1 MSTAYS
7 ESFKIME
14 KAEEA
19 IEAAEYN
26 INGGFSL
33 AATNRAYYA
42 CYYCMAALLLTQ
54 NVYAKTHQGVRGK
67 FSELFIK
74 TAIFPDFIATYIK
87 AAFDL
92 RQEADY
98 DFDADISIDVATTV
112 VSNTKEFY
120 QYALTYLKNLN
131 LV

>member
-7 ESFKIME
+7 ESFKIMA

-19 IEAAEYN
+19 IEAVEYN

-54 NVYAKTHQGVRGK
+54 NVYAKTHQGVRGNSLNYLSK
-67 FSELFIK
+67 LVFF
-74 TAIFPDFIATYIK
+74 
-87 AAFDL
+87 
-92 RQEADY
+92 
-98 DFDADISIDVATTV
+98 
-112 VSNTKEFY
+112 
-120 QYALTYLKNLN
+120 LTLLLPILKPHLI
-131 LV
+131 